1 MKGRVTLLT
10 LLTLLLTVAGAATSQ
25 GAALSAHT
33 LCGSSCGTL
42 SALRGSGTLQQS
54 GTGIT
59 YGSVGSGTIAV
70 LDRSPNGARDYS
82 VSGWSRTWRKDGFVY
97 FKGRNMSYFVD
108 TTWTVRITGTAGI
121 VTNTVARG
129 YGYIKGSGV
138 WNVNRNGQK
147 SWPWAG
153 RSFQLQA

>member
-10 LLTLLLTVAGAATSQ
+10 LLITLVGAATSQ
-25 GAALSAHT
+25 GATLSAHT

-42 SALRGSGTLQQS
+42 ATVRGAGTLTQT

-59 YGSVGSGTIAV
+59 YGSVGAGTIAV
-70 LDRSPNGARDYS
+70 FDRSANGSRDYS
-82 VSGWSRTWRKDGFVY
+82 VSGWSSSWKKDGYVY

-108 TTWTVRITGTAGI
+108 TSWSVRINGTGGI

-129 YGYIKGSGV
+129 YGYIKGSGL
-138 WNVNRNGQK
+138 WNVNRNGQT
-147 SWPWAG
+147 SWPSAG